1 MIGIKRGEIHL
12 ATLDPTLGRKI
23 AKTRPVV
30 VISNDIS
37 NQYSGTISVLPIT
50 SQNLGKIYPFE
61 VKLKKGT
68 ANLPKDSKVKTDQM
82 RSIDKRRIV
91 KRIGGLD
98 AESVIRI
105 ERALQIHL
113 DLAIEIY

>member
-1 MIGIKRGEIHL
+1 MISIKRGEIHL
-12 ATLDPTLGRKI
+12 AALDPALGREI

-37 NQYSGTISVLPIT
+37 NQYSGTITILPIT
-50 SQNLGKIYPFE
+50 SQKLAKIYPFE

-68 ANLPKDSKVKTDQM
+68 ANLPKASKVKTDQI

-91 KRIGGLD
+91 KRIGVLD
-98 AESVIRI
+98 AESMVSI
-105 ERALQIHL
+105 ESALKIHL
-113 DLAIEIY
+113 DLSIEGY

>member
-1 MIGIKRGEIHL
+1 M
-12 ATLDPTLGRKI
+12 
-23 AKTRPVV
+23 
-30 VISNDIS
+30 
-37 NQYSGTISVLPIT
+37 
-50 SQNLGKIYPFE
+50 
-61 VKLKKGT
+61 
-68 ANLPKDSKVKTDQM
+68 KTDQM

>member
-12 ATLDPTLGRKI
+12 ATLDPTEGRKI

-68 ANLPKDSKVKTDQM
+68 ANMP
-82 RSIDKRRIV
+82 
-91 KRIGGLD
+91 
-98 AESVIRI
+98 
-105 ERALQIHL
+105 
-113 DLAIEIY
+113 